1 MLESVLAKKEVAT
14 KKKIT
19 YKTIASVTRSAM
31 AVILPQIVHLIAG
44 QPGGVQ
50 WLPMY
55 LPVLIGGCLLGSKWG
70 VIVGILSPLTSF
82 AITSAFGNAMPALPR
97 LPFMVLELGVMA
109 IVSGLFAKKIYEN
122 SLWAFVAVISAQIIG
137 RVVFLGAVFALQKF
151 VPFTVQMIWGQ
162 IITGL
167 WGLGLQAILA
177 PVIMIVMAKAMK
189 KD

>member
-19 YKTIASVTRSAM
+19 YKTIASVTLIAM

-82 AITSAFGNAMPALPR
+82 AITSAVGNAMPALPR

-137 RVVFLGAVFALQKF
+137 RLVFLGAVLALQKY

-167 WGLGLQAILA
+167 WGLGLQAVLA